1 MSRAIGLGFMP
12 PRQRSRSPRHHGK
25 KGKGIKGKAPW
36 VKNNGKSWQKG
47 YSMGMMAGKDK
58 GGMGIGKG
66 GMGTA
71 RSSWDAAPVT
81 PPDADVPEVAH
92 AYPRTLHIRPSCTCI
107 K

>member
-25 KGKGIKGKAPW
+25 KGLKGKAPW
-36 VKNNGKSWQKG
+36 DKNKGKSFTKG
-47 YSMGMMAGKDK
+47 YSMGMMAGKDM

-71 RSSWDAAPVT
+71 RSSWDPAPVT
-81 PPDADVPEVAH
+81 PPDVSEVAH